1 MGSAIRFGLFLLCLI
16 TWTACQRS
24 SRSVSHLRTSDGTQ
38 WEISTLQLHEK
49 CYCLLREGGISDFAD
64 DRYLFLILNNDGKLL
79 SKINCTSRFV
89 NLGYFKLQIQNDS
102 IVVENHEN
110 VPLYYDLH
118 RQQWV
123 PTKGMRIPGVED
135 ADFIIDQYD
144 RGEWGTRT
152 IFHDKKSGKNY
163 FSLCAGKA
171 ICRWGNSY
179 VGTGDYYVNLI
190 VDPTK
195 MHECVDL
202 DSILQENVSEYRY
215 KPQGEEILYENFTRF
230 NPYAPPV
237 KHDDIRL
244 KTSFAANNRLYHLFT
259 INDTNYIGAIRGDRL
274 KRMIRLQPGITF
286 YDDAIV
292 FNDIANN
299 IQYLRF
305 RKDENTFGYMELRGN
320 RMQFHYLIHN
330 QDSLRYLGKD
340 GFAHVLRGLCDQK
353 MVSLEKLNQL
363 EQQTGGTYL
372 QIDRLNINH
381 NGYYDPKFKTVPVH
395 TKCFAKVIDRFLTL
409 ESEYLFNTKKN
420 KLEAA
425 FLEWRDTRD
434 YRVPKFYTNK
444 FEYPGMRQELISKSE
459 EIQKLISRELQ
470 ISPVRVSE
478 PNGYYTLTWK
488 TKSNLKLTLYSSV
501 DFRNN
506 NSLRVL
512 IEMPGN

>member
-1 MGSAIRFGLFLLCLI
+1 M
-16 TWTACQRS
+16 
-24 SRSVSHLRTSDGTQ
+24 
-38 WEISTLQLHEK
+38 K
-49 CYCLLREGGISDFAD
+49 GICA
-64 DRYLFLILNNDGKLL
+64 R
-79 SKINCTSRFV
+79 
-89 NLGYFKLQIQNDS
+89 
-102 IVVENHEN
+102 
-110 VPLYYDLH
+110 
-118 RQQWV
+118 
-123 PTKGMRIPGVED
+123 GVED
-135 ADFIIDQYD
+135 ADFVIDQYD

-179 VGTGDYYVNLI
+179 VGTGDYYVTAI
-190 VDPTK
+190 ADPTK
-195 MHECVDL
+195 LQFCSNL
-202 DSILQENVSEYRY
+202 DSVIRRADLWNYYSY
-215 KPQGEEILYENFTRF
+215 KGERILYERRVSFR
-230 NPYAPPV
+230 PDGPPV
-237 KHDDIRL
+237 KHEDIRL
-244 KTSFAANNRLYHLFT
+244 KTSFAVNNRLCHLFI

-320 RMQFHYLIHN
+320 RIQFHYLIHN

-340 GFAHVLRGLCDQK
+340 DFARVFRGLCDQK
-353 MVSLEKLNQL
+353 TVSLEKLKQL
-363 EQQTGGTYL
+363 EQQAGGTYL

-381 NGYYDPKFKTVPVH
+381 NAYYDPKFKTIPVR

-409 ESEYLFNTKKN
+409 ESEYLFDTKKN

-488 TKSNLKLTLYSSV
+488 TKNNLKLTLYSSV
-501 DFRNN
+501 DFRSN